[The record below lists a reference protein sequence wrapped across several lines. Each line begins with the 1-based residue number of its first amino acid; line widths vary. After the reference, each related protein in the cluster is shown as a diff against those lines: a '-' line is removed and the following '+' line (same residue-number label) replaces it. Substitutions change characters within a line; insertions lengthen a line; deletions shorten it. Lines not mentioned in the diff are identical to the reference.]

1 MKSSNRYAG
10 IMFLA
15 AALAL
20 RAGAADR
27 YVVEP
32 GTPGVNPDGNY
43 ETWGTAAT
51 NIQHAFARAVSGVG
65 ETIWVSNGY
74 YRLTNEILVN
84 KSVTIRGWNDDRA
97 GVIVDGN
104 YPFNTNRCFYAT
116 AANVMLASLTITNGY
131 AGISPY
137 YGGGVLLAGN
147 SNSVS
152 NCIVTCNK
160 SLQYGGGVAVY
171 NYGEYTIIDST
182 ISGNQVFEQDGGG
195 VHMRRGMLLMTN
207 CVIQGNLATN
217 SACQGGGF
225 YQLNSSTGSI
235 WNCDFIENQ
244 AAANANGGGAIGFVG
259 SFFNCSF
266 ISNSSGYYGGLFI
279 AREVRNCT
287 FAYNRST
294 FRQGGGLTM
303 SSGGS
308 GLISNCVFYSN
319 TCNLSYGAGILIRNQ
334 AAEIVDCIITNNTSD
349 CSDGGAALGGG
360 AGIALENGTGM
371 VRNCTIRDNRIT
383 GPVYT
388 GGAGLYTLGNST
400 VTSINCRLENNAGLQ
415 GGGALVSNAVF
426 RNCLFAGNAATNQ
439 AGALYMLGNVYAF
452 NCTIAGN
459 TNLLDGGAAVAG
471 TNAGNVLV
479 NCIAQFNPNLAAGDV
494 SNHQDSAYVSF
505 TNSCT
510 LPLPALGAG
519 NTDADPLFANLAQ
532 GDYRLAAGSP
542 AADAGLNQP
551 WMIPP
556 ADGSTDLD
564 GKPRLDRFTRLADM
578 GCYERV
584 PRGTLFGIR

>member
-1 MKSSNRYAG
+1 MKRIHCYAG
-10 IMFLA
+10 IMCLA
-15 AALAL
+15 AVLVL

-32 GTPGVNPDGNY
+32 GTPGVTPDGNY

-51 NIQHAFARAVSGVG
+51 NIQHAVARAVSGAG
-65 ETIWVSNGY
+65 ETIWVSNGH

-84 KSVTIRGWNDDRA
+84 KSVTIRGFNDDRA

-116 AANVMLASLTITNGY
+116 VANVKLASMTITNGY
-131 AGISPY
+131 AGVTPF
-137 YGGGVLLAGN
+137 YGGGVLLLGT

-152 NCIVTCNK
+152 NCVVTGNT
-160 SLQYGGGVAVY
+160 SPDFGGGVATY

-182 ISGNQVFEQDGGG
+182 ISGNRVLAEDGGG
-195 VHMRRGMLLMTN
+195 VYMRRGMVLMTN
-207 CVIQGNLATN
+207 CIIRDNIATN
-217 SACQGGGF
+217 SGCQGGGF
-225 YQLNSSTGSI
+225 APSTSATGSM
-235 WNCDFIENQ
+235 WNCEVINNH
-244 AAANANGGGAIGFVG
+244 AAINGNGGGGIGSRGTFV
-259 SFFNCSF
+259 NCTF
-266 ISNSSGYYGGLFI
+266 ISNSSGYYGGLGI
-279 AREVRNCT
+279 AGEVRDCT

-303 SSGGS
+303 SGS
-308 GLISNCVFYSN
+308 GNGLVSNCVFYGNS
-319 TCNLSYGAGILIRNQ
+319 CNLSCGAGILIRNQ
-334 AAEIVDCIITNNTSD
+334 AAEIVDCIVSNNTSD
-349 CSDGGAALGGG
+349 CSDGGSALGGG
-360 AGIALENGTGM
+360 AGIALENATGM

-383 GPVYT
+383 GPIYT

-426 RNCLFAGNAATNQ
+426 RNCLFAGNAATNRG
-439 AGALYMLGNVYAF
+439 GALHMLGKVQAF

-459 TNLLDGGAAVAG
+459 TNVLAGGAAVAG
-471 TNAGNVLV
+471 TNAGNSLV
-479 NCIAQFNPNLAAGDV
+479 NCIAQFNPNLAAGGV
-494 SNHQDSAYVSF
+494 SNHQNSAYVSF

-510 LPLPALGAG
+510 LPLPDLGTG
-519 NTDADPLFANLAQ
+519 NTDADPLFVNLAQ
-532 GDYRLAAGSP
+532 GDYRLGEGSP
-542 AADAGLNQP
+542 AADAGVNQP

-584 PRGTLFGIR
+584 PRGMLFGIR

>member
-1 MKSSNRYAG
+1 MKRSNRYFG
-10 IMFLA
+10 IVCLA
-15 AALAL
+15 AALVWC
-20 RAGAADR
+20 AGAAER
-27 YVVEP
+27 HVVEP
-32 GTPGVNPDGNY
+32 GTPGVTPDGNY

-51 NIQHAFARAVSGVG
+51 NIQHAVARAVAG
-65 ETIWVSNGY
+65 ETIWVSNGH

-104 YPFNTNRCFYAT
+104 YNVNTNRCFYPTAT
-116 AANVMLASLTITNGY
+116 NVLLASMTITNGY
-131 AGISPY
+131 AAVSPF
-137 YGGGVLLAGN
+137 YGGGVLLGGN
-147 SNSVS
+147 NNTIS
-152 NCIVTCNK
+152 NCVVTGNK

-171 NYGEYTIIDST
+171 NYGDYTIIDST

-195 VHMRRGMLLMTN
+195 VQMRRGMLLMTN
-207 CVIQGNLATN
+207 CIIRDNIATN
-217 SACQGGGF
+217 PGCQGGGF
-225 YQLNSSTGSI
+225 APATDAKGSL
-235 WNCDFIENQ
+235 WNCEVINNH
-244 AAANANGGGAIGFVG
+244 AAANANGGGAMGSGSTFV
-259 SFFNCSF
+259 NCSF
-266 ISNSSGYYGGLFI
+266 ISNSAGYYGGLMS

-294 FRQGGGLTM
+294 FRQGGGLSM
-303 SSGGS
+303 SGGGS
-308 GLISNCVFYSN
+308 SLVSNCVFYGN

-349 CSDGGAALGGG
+349 CSVGGSALGGG
-360 AGIALENGTGM
+360 AGIALENATGM

-388 GGAGLYTLGNST
+388 GGAGLYSFGNST
-400 VTSINCRLENNAGLQ
+400 VTSINCRLENNSGLQ

-439 AGALYMLGNVYAF
+439 GGALYMRGDVQAF

-459 TNLLDGGAAVAG
+459 TNLLAGCAAVAG

-479 NCIAQFNPNLAAGDV
+479 NCIVQSNINLATGDV
-494 SNHQDSAYVSF
+494 SNHLNSAYVSF

-519 NTDADPLFANLAQ
+519 NTDADPLFADLAQ
-532 GDYRLAAGSP
+532 GDYRLAGGSP

-556 ADGSTDLD
+556 EDGSTDLD
-564 GKPRLDRFTRLADM
+564 GYPRLDRFTRLVDM

-584 PRGTLFGIR
+584 PRGTLYGIR